1 MRKKQFLILT
11 LFMVSLF
18 VKAQKPVTV
27 TATVFPPYS
36 TKLSYYIN
44 NPNKVQVT
52 FLNTG
57 MQPLDVY
64 VQGRLAGDNGVE
76 IKTDPNYK
84 PPTPI
89 TLNPGIPFHLTQDN
103 IGDIF
108 SADHIVYHGT
118 SELELIKAGGLP
130 EGNYQLCFNVYDFNT
145 GALLSN
151 EDMGCSNVIIVAYID
166 PPVILN
172 PVCGDSITALN
183 PQNVLISWTTPVGA
197 GPNIRYRFVMTE
209 MHPGN
214 RNPNDAMAAASP
226 PYFLEKDLNTPQL
239 LIGPGDPPLIKGNSY
254 AFYVQAYDPNNEVI
268 FNNKGISKVCWFHY
282 KAGNHIVNDTI
293 SPFGGGGILFPV
305 KFPDMLAGRA
315 LTINGKIHY
324 RYVEDNTTGP
334 LAHERFD
341 LVDMFVLKKPDGEYI
356 NLYDLGMQD
365 QNPMAGQIT
374 YDFEDENGNALPAED
389 IKTNQ
394 GYVNKETGVNI
405 AKDGSIKV
413 ASGITDANG
422 NFNTLFIVP
431 PGTYYGLLHKNV
443 TAKLIA
449 TSTHTDASAGGQ
461 IHTASTTATT
471 TLGTGDLY
479 RVLRVVLEDKDI
491 YGHPSE
497 PIIPDSGVSTVTKND
512 LEALVRTYKINVLV
526 KGQYTRRSDGTFAG
540 DIPLPGMYGKLVRDN
555 TILPLSFPKGEG
567 TVAAPKGPPQPKQVI
582 GEAVTNGNGVLQF
595 KKVVQ
600 FERKE
605 AGNTSGQVTQRMA
618 YYIKPT
624 KTGEKNYSS
633 YGPSYSVDLPDAPD
647 NVFSTVNDKNW
658 KIPQVWESVLVQA
671 LNPKILGIVQD
682 AKNKIPVKEAV
693 IYLYGY
699 NKNGKQADFH
709 WTMTKTNGH
718 YEFDNLNPF
727 LSYRMVCGKYGYE
740 LGKHDVYSFKPM
752 GTGTKEYYEFDLAP
766 LSGVYGTIVNEQGKG
781 ISVHIYLDG
790 GYQFA
795 FKPPINFSTFPF
807 AYKPTAFHIDVPENK
822 IHMIVDADD
831 EAYADWDTTFTVQ
844 GKFIRLPK
852 PIVIKKEMRKLKLTI
867 SSVVGKWGFLVRPLA
882 KARVVVNGVSD
893 TLTAGN
899 DGVVKYRFN
908 SSQGSDNFRVTVLSP
923 KSMSYQMQQL
933 NVKIPVSKGYNEYKV
948 LLRNGVAL
956 QGTVLDNN
964 GQPVSNALVLWKNGS
979 SGSPVSAYTD
989 VHGHYKL
996 TGLPAGKKLQ
1006 FAASK
1011 PGSQFIGQTKSLYFG
1026 SGAHKLDFTLR
1037 RYGKMDISHLLGFEM
1052 AVDSLAERNEKTY
1065 IWGYL
1070 CHLAPNPD
1078 FATTGAGQRI
1088 PFSHISIVPKKADG
1102 KTTAYPENGTFVA
1115 DINRLNL
1122 KTLGF
1127 GSYAK
1132 DEKGLVV
1139 KQVSYS
1145 TSHSSSKYGQGLTT
1159 STSGS
1164 YTGAVRGNLFLDP
1177 ASIQAAKFMLKT
1189 APGLYAESTS
1199 GTEIQNIYS
1208 LTARGITTLLHH
1220 KLNIHGSGT
1229 KPLAFKVYGFDAT
1242 SAKTGSYL
1250 TKDTLVLNA
1259 HLHTQLTNSTPADLN
1274 IPLGKLKITQNNIVP
1289 VYGKTALGLKLQQ
1302 WTIHTDKWKFD
1313 KTGFTMVRGK
1323 LDMNGAVISFT
1334 DMKVKPASL
1343 YRGTFDF
1350 SAVKLLGS
1358 KKLAFTPN
1366 VKTFLTNKE
1375 KYWRFEIF
1383 PADDQAYCASIGSLP
1398 ALDPADKILIEKIV
1412 LFSTLN
1418 QGLPYYKLPEKH
1430 PWVNV
1435 YKTLRFKPSQ
1445 LYVYSGKISLNG
1457 LFEPG
1462 IPNTDRQTY
1471 FSRINYT
1478 KGGNGNLVFA
1488 YEPFNF
1494 KVQARAC
1501 LMEFDRQSEEGRQLL
1516 TAAGFT
1522 AKGTIAEK
1530 PYFKFL
1536 LELNKTAKEHVVTA
1550 TLKPNGQK
1558 WNFSKGKTLHNLR
1571 GSMKAAPASWP
1582 VFSFTGDVE
1591 KDEFNGASGPM
1602 KFVVNGEITGDK
1614 EGSKISLNKVSTP
1627 FGDMNFTF
1635 DYSIPSIVGNLKF
1648 QKKIGSAE
1656 IKGGIQMVLDNK
1668 GWYFLGGG
1676 DMKFP
1681 NPYFEEGMAGIVF
1694 GNYPVNNDMKRGFL
1708 AYSGVQFPLILF
1720 PKQLNGFMFAGTVI
1734 MQPSPIPDV
1743 NIDVGIA
1750 SVEFNVD
1757 VGASLG
1763 MGANFD
1769 KANFLALADLSLY
1782 AYFKVSA
1789 AGLVEGSI
1797 DGKLYTGAV
1806 GMLNLNSGAFIAT
1819 GEAGLKMSGKID
1831 VAGKT
1836 VLSGSFDYGV
1846 NIKITHKPDQV
1857 TFSIK

>member
-1 MRKKQFLILT
+1 MRKKQFLILA

-44 NPNKVQVT
+44 NPNKVQVI

-64 VQGRLAGDNGVE
+64 VQGRLTGDNGVE

-84 PPTPI
+84 PTVPI

-108 SADHIVYHGT
+108 SADHIIYHGT
-118 SELELIKAGGLP
+118 SESELITGLP
-130 EGNYQLCFNVYDFNT
+130 EGNYQLCFTVYNFNT
-145 GALLSN
+145 NALLSN
-151 EDMGCSNVIIVAYID
+151 ENMGCSNIIIVAYID
-166 PPVILN
+166 PPIILN

-209 MHPGN
+209 MHPGD

-226 PYFLEKDLNTPQL
+226 PYFLEKDLNMPQL

-282 KAGNHIVNDTI
+282 KDGNPIVNDTI
-293 SPFGGGGILFPV
+293 SLFGDGGAMFPV

-315 LTINGKIHY
+315 LTVNGKIHY
-324 RYVEDNTTGP
+324 RYVEDNATGP
-334 LAHERFD
+334 VAHERFD

-365 QNPMAGQIT
+365 QNPMAGRIT
-374 YDFEDENGNALPAED
+374 YDFEDENGNPIPAED
-389 IKTNQ
+389 IKMNL
-394 GYVNKETGVNI
+394 GYVNEETGVNI

-413 ASGITDANG
+413 ASGMTDANG

-431 PGTYYGLLHKNV
+431 PGTYYGLLHKNI
-443 TAKLIA
+443 TAKIIA
-449 TSTHTDASAGGQ
+449 TSTHTDATAGGQ
-461 IHTASTTATT
+461 IHTSSTTATT

-479 RVLRVVLEDKDI
+479 RVLRVILHDKDI

-497 PIIPDSGVSTVTKND
+497 PIIPDSGVSSVTKND

-540 DIPLPGMYGKLVRDN
+540 DIPLPGMYGKLVREN

-567 TVAAPKGPPQPKQVI
+567 TVAAPKGPPPPEQTI
-582 GEAVTNGNGVLQF
+582 CEAVSDGNGVLHF

-600 FERKE
+600 FQRKQ

-658 KIPQVWESVLVQA
+658 KIPEVWESVLVQA

-682 AKNKIPVKEAV
+682 AKNKTPVKEAV

-699 NKNGKQADFH
+699 DKNGKQADFH
-709 WTMTKTNGH
+709 WAITKTNGH

-727 LSYRMVCGKYGYE
+727 LSYRMVCGKQGYE
-740 LGKHDVYSFKPM
+740 LGKHDVFSFKPM
-752 GTGTKEYYEFDLAP
+752 GTGTKAYYEFDLAP
-766 LSGVYGTIVNEQGKG
+766 LSGVYGTIVNEEGNG
-781 ISVHIYLDG
+781 IPVHIYLDG

-795 FKPPINFSTFPF
+795 FKPEMNYLKLPFS
-807 AYKPTAFHIDVPENK
+807 YKPTAFHIDVPENK

-831 EAYADWDTTFTVQ
+831 EAYANWDTTFTVQ
-844 GKFIRLPK
+844 GKFIKLPR

-908 SSQGSDNFRVTVLSP
+908 SSQQSDNFRVTVLSP
-923 KSMSYQMQQL
+923 KGLSYQTRELRVQ
-933 NVKIPVSKGYNEYKV
+933 IPVSKGYNAYKV
-948 LLRNGVAL
+948 LLHNGRAL
-956 QGTVLDNN
+956 EGYVHDNN

-979 SGSPVSAYTD
+979 SGTPVSARTD
-989 VHGHYKL
+989 VHGHYRL
-996 TGLPAGKKLQ
+996 AGLPAGKKLQ

-1011 PGSQFIGQTKSLYFG
+1011 PGSQFIGQTKSLYLG
-1026 SGAHKLDFTLR
+1026 SGTHKLDFTLR
-1037 RYGKMDISHLLGFEM
+1037 RFGKMDISHLLGFEM
-1052 AVDSLAERNEKTY
+1052 AVDSLVETSGKTY

-1070 CHLAPNPD
+1070 YHLATNPD
-1078 FATTGAGQRI
+1078 FAAAGTGQRI
-1088 PFSHISIVPKKADG
+1088 PFSRVSIVPRKAGG
-1102 KTTAYPENGTFVA
+1102 KMAAYPENGTFVA
-1115 DINRLNL
+1115 DINRLDL

-1127 GSYAK
+1127 GSYTK
-1132 DEKGLVV
+1132 DPQGLTV
-1139 KQVSYS
+1139 KQISYS
-1145 TSHSSSKYGQGLTT
+1145 TSHNNSKYGQGFTT

-1177 ASIQAAKFMLKT
+1177 ASIQATKFTLKT
-1189 APGLYAESTS
+1189 APRLYAVSRS
-1199 GTEIQNIYS
+1199 GTEIQTIYS

-1220 KLNIHGSGT
+1220 KLNVHGAAT
-1229 KPLAFKVYGFDAT
+1229 KPLTFKVYGFDAT
-1242 SAKTGSYL
+1242 TAKTGSYL
-1250 TKDTLVLNA
+1250 TKDTLVLNT
-1259 HLHTQLTNSTPADLN
+1259 HLHTQLANSSPADLN
-1274 IPLGKLKITQNNIVP
+1274 IPLGKLKITQTSIVP
-1289 VYGKTALGLKLQQ
+1289 VYGKTALNLKLQQ
-1302 WTIHTDKWKFD
+1302 WTIHSDKWKFD
-1313 KTGFTMVRGK
+1313 KLGFSMIQGK
-1323 LDMNGAVISFT
+1323 LDMNGAVVPFT
-1334 DMKVKPASL
+1334 DIKVKPTSL
-1343 YRGTFDF
+1343 YRGRFDF
-1350 SAVKLLGS
+1350 SDVKLIGV
-1358 KKLAFTPN
+1358 KKLDFTPN

-1383 PADDQAYCASIGSLP
+1383 PADNQKYCASISSLP
-1398 ALDPADKILIEKIV
+1398 ALDPADKIVIEKIV
-1412 LFSTLN
+1412 LFSSLN
-1418 QGLPYYKLPEKH
+1418 QGDPYYKLPEKH

-1435 YKTLRFKPSQ
+1435 YKTLRFKPSKMF
-1445 LYVYSGKISLNG
+1445 VYSGKISLNG
-1457 LFEPG
+1457 VFDPG

-1478 KGGNGNLVFA
+1478 KGENGGLAFA

-1494 KVQARAC
+1494 KVQAHAC
-1501 LMEFDRQSEEGRQLL
+1501 LMEFSRQSEEGRQSL

-1536 LELNKTAKEHVVTA
+1536 LELNKTAKEHVITA
-1550 TLKPNGQK
+1550 TLKPDGQK
-1558 WNFSKGKTLHNLR
+1558 WDFSKGKTLHNLR
-1571 GSMKAAPASWP
+1571 GSMKAAPTSWP
-1582 VFSFTGDVE
+1582 AFSFTGDVE
-1591 KDEFNGASGPM
+1591 KQEFGGASGPM

-1614 EGSKISLNKVSTP
+1614 KGSKISLSKIKTP

-1635 DYSIPSIVGNLKF
+1635 DYSVPSIVGNLHF
-1648 QKKIGSAE
+1648 DKKIGTAQV
-1656 IKGGIQMVLDNK
+1656 KGGIQMVLDTK

-1694 GNYPVNNDMKRGFL
+1694 GDYPVNQEMQRGFFT
-1708 AYSGVQFPLILF
+1708 YSGVPFPKILF
-1720 PKQLNGFMFAGTVI
+1720 PKQLKGFMFAGTVI

-1743 NIDVGIA
+1743 NVDVGVA

-1757 VGASLG
+1757 VIASLG

-1769 KANFLALADLSLY
+1769 NGNFMALADLSLY

-1789 AGLVEGSI
+1789 AGMVEGSI
-1797 DGKLYTGAV
+1797 NGKLFTGAV
-1806 GMLNLNSGAFIAT
+1806 GIINLNSGAFTAT
-1819 GEAGLKMSGKID
+1819 GEAGLKMSGRID

-1836 VLSGSFDYGV
+1836 ILSGSYGYGV
-1846 NIKITHKPDQV
+1846 NIKITHKPDHYS
-1857 TFSIK
+1857 FSVK